1 MNKFAS
7 FIALCSAALLL
18 VACEKENGTKG
29 GDPIAIGANTITF
42 TIGGDQ
48 SATKA
53 AVADPIDISEESG
66 IDGLCLAE
74 EVVSL
79 DDLYAPAV
87 ETKGTPVFTENL
99 AKVFGEFS
107 AEAYSGSNLY
117 LAAQTYKPVEGS
129 TTNEWSYTYPDDVE
143 WPEGNLRF
151 FFKAPVAADG
161 ASSITCHPVA
171 DETYAA
177 GSISFAYASP
187 ASASAQKDILFT
199 SKVMSEGSTDN
210 RVLFYHA
217 LAGVKFKIGDVSSDE
232 GNIVITSI
240 DAVELSGVY
249 SKGNCVITP
258 AYEGKTFDESNASG
272 SVARSASVAKWSGW
286 NTAAT
291 FSQAFTGNDAKGR
304 DLTSTMT
311 GKGIDYP
318 TSFNASANQGKNV
331 NAEDASL
338 TFYFVPQAMTND
350 VKLKIT
356 YTYTSEGIVTNQAT
370 ATIDF
375 GKKLL
380 ASDSNY
386 EWKAGELRTY
396 TIKINNMVDVAIDD
410 VVNDTDHKKS
420 DLVITNTGTATA
432 YMRVAVVAN
441 WVYIAQTGDP
451 EGTPASI
458 TPCNEFASFMN
469 GELEFKDAP
478 QYNSNWI
485 LSTVDGFYYYKYP
498 VPAGHVINA
507 ERTLFQTLDLSPLYV
522 PITYDEDGMR
532 TAGYKPYNNCYL
544 DVVIP
549 VQAVRADQVA
559 TAWGSYIDVS
569 KLEKTTID

>member
-87 ETKGTPVFTENL
+87 ETKSTPVFTENL

-161 ASSITCHPVA
+161 ASSITYHPVA

-338 TFYFVPQAMTND
+338 TFYFIPQAMTND

-386 EWKAGELRTY
+386 AWKAGELRTY

-420 DLVITNTGTATA
+420 GLVITNTGTATA

-441 WVYIAQTGDP
+441 WIYNGSADGV
-451 EGTPASI
+451 PAAI
-458 TPCNEFASFMN
+458 TPCKGFDTWMASH
-469 GELEFKDAP
+469 
-478 QYNSNWI
+478 YNTSLWKKGSDN
-485 LSTVDGFYYYKYP
+485 YYYYLNP
-498 VPAGHVINA
+498 VPAGHTILTAN
-507 ERTLFQTLDLSPLYV
+507 TLFDVLDLSSLYAPV
-522 PITYDEDGMR
+522 TYNEDGSYKS
-532 TAGYKPYNNCYL
+532 GYKPYEECYL
-544 DVVIP
+544 DFVIP
-549 VQAVRADQVA
+549 VQAVRADQLQA
-559 TAWGSYIDVS
+559 AWGEWINGITFNTETVD
-569 KLEKTTID
+569 